1 MSDFESGFVDCVYES
16 DEGTTSPEEPSTE
29 AKEAIEEPEEP
40 SVSLAKVDAEAKEV
54 NSEPEEPISDA
65 KEAGLGREEPS
76 DEPDFIKAS
85 LAATDSD
92 LIPSTLGFDEET
104 PNLDLKK
111 KEINT
116 VNLGHTTDAPAVS
129 KNPVVRLLISD
140 VGLGIIFSLAL
151 LVLSIIYR
159 VNLASSGEIEINMSS
174 SDALMKLLKV
184 YLGAVLAYLG
194 TILAPIG
201 VIANIVSL
209 KVPTKLMKILN
220 YGLLAFAFLLLFC
233 LVI

>member
-1 MSDFESGFVDCVYES
+1 MSDFEDGFVDCAYEP
-16 DEGTTSPEEPSTE
+16 DTSPEEPSTE
-29 AKEAIEEPEEP
+29 AKEVYREPEEP
-40 SVSLAKVDAEAKEV
+40 SVSLAKADEEAKEV
-54 NSEPEEPISDA
+54 IKEP
-65 KEAGLGREEPS
+65 EEPS

-85 LAATDSD
+85 LAAADSD

-129 KNPVVRLLISD
+129 KNPVVRFLISD

-151 LVLSIIYR
+151 FVLSIIYR

-174 SDALMKLLKV
+174 SDAIMKLLKV

-201 VIANIVSL
+201 VVANIVSL